1 MPHINSQSYWENL
14 FRITTKKE
22 VKALPQVEA
31 KKEASPFS
39 NQQMELQKKLLR
51 LPPSPFSNQQM
62 ELQKKL
68 LQTSTRYTPVSQ
80 HATTRS
86 PNPFIQP
93 SNIDHQP
100 IDKPKQKS
108 KKKKFN
114 FEEQEVKK
122 KKITYLSTLT
132 FFFVLGN
139 DEKKS
144 KFQINKTRYKS

>member
-39 NQQMELQKKLLR
+39 NQQL
-51 LPPSPFSNQQM
+51 

-122 KKITYLSTLT
+122 KKITYLTTLT
-132 FFFVLGN
+132 FFFL
-139 DEKKS
+139 
-144 KFQINKTRYKS
+144 